1 MGICLHADSP
11 ADTSGAV
18 SASARR
24 PHCQAPVVAADEVVT
39 AEAARHR
46 RVSEGRPIGAIA
58 DRLDRAPAQ
67 VLLRWCIR
75 RRVPVVRKSTQ
86 HDRIEENARMFDVS
100 FAPEDM
106 ARLDGLDRTARTA
119 RTAAA
124 LERMS
129 WPR

>member
-1 MGICLHADSP
+1 M
-11 ADTSGAV
+11 
-18 SASARR
+18 
-24 PHCQAPVVAADEVVT
+24 
-39 AEAARHR
+39 
-46 RVSEGRPIGAIA
+46 GAIA
-58 DRLDRAPAQ
+58 DRLVSAPAQ

-86 HDRIEENARMFDVS
+86 HDRIEENACMFDVS

-106 ARLDGLDRTARTA
+106 AQLDGLDRTARTA